1 MVSLRGWNLL
11 LNRPN
16 ERVHVELVLG
26 RDGYYWR
33 ILRYGSFGEILDL
46 VVVRFRSLPVHDVYF
61 VLNQDHVA
69 KSYHLGGEH
78 MLPVL
83 SLRSLDVGRD
93 DEHRAVH
100 YGRAREHRYHQ
111 TMMTGTINETHRSQ
125 KLGRTVTVWTC
136 LARRIVGWWLA
147 GRALVE

>member
-26 RDGYYWR
+26 RDWYYWR
-33 ILRYGSFGEILDL
+33 ILRDGSFGEILDL

-100 YGRAREHRYHQ
+100 YGGAREHCDHE
-111 TMMTGTINETHRSQ
+111 TMVS
-125 KLGRTVTVWTC
+125 
-136 LARRIVGWWLA
+136 
-147 GRALVE
+147 RAVDEAYSS

>member
-26 RDGYYWR
+26 RDGYYSR

-61 VLNQDHVA
+61 VLNYDHVA

-83 SLRSLDVGRD
+83 SLWSLDVGGN
-93 DEHRAVH
+93 DEHRAGH
-100 YGRAREHRYHQ
+100 YGGAREHCVL
-111 TMMTGTINETHRSQ
+111 GTVVSRAVDETY
-125 KLGRTVTVWTC
+125 
-136 LARRIVGWWLA
+136 
-147 GRALVE
+147 